1 MAWWYKWHGGISGIV
16 AWWYKWHGGILIPLE
31 CLGVFSVALTILPIT
46 CIMAPLVTN
55 EVTSMTQPKHQ
66 VNYSLTLAESL
77 MNHIN
82 TSERMKGADQASAD
96 RFTLGYLVSMI
107 AGFIESEP
115 LIADKVENRIKTL
128 QLRMIEDN
136 IKGLHNVQ

>member
-1 MAWWYKWHGGISGIV
+1 
-16 AWWYKWHGGILIPLE
+16 
-31 CLGVFSVALTILPIT
+31 
-46 CIMAPLVTN
+46 
-55 EVTSMTQPKHQ
+55 MTQPKHQ

>member
-1 MAWWYKWHGGISGIV
+1 MTKPKRQV
-16 AWWYKWHGGILIPLE
+16 D
-31 CLGVFSVALTILPIT
+31 FS
-46 CIMAPLVTN
+46 M
-55 EVTSMTQPKHQ
+55 
-66 VNYSLTLAESL
+66 TLAESL

-82 TSERMKGADQASAD
+82 TSERMKGSDQATAD

-115 LIADKVENRIKTL
+115 LIADKVENRIKII
-128 QLRMIEDN
+128 QHRMIEDN

>member
-1 MAWWYKWHGGISGIV
+1 MA
-16 AWWYKWHGGILIPLE
+16 P
-31 CLGVFSVALTILPIT
+31 SVA
-46 CIMAPLVTN
+46 N
-55 EVTSMTQPKHQ
+55 EVNSMTKPKRQ
-66 VNYSLTLAESL
+66 VNFSMTLAESL

-82 TSERMKGADQASAD
+82 TSERMKGSDQATAD